1 VAGPGSRSEWPDVKP
16 ISNPFLPAAM
26 SPASWDLL
34 SDALT
39 TPAQIDREALRE
51 LRLLD
56 GERILR
62 VWKTGRGFLVMTNLR
77 CVEVSR
83 KPQLFSRSDWE
94 LGPQFFFYNLGP
106 PKVEFH
112 RFLRLTEEHEDRA
125 VVLRLVLHDPAAV
138 AQEIHEARREGQNE
152 WLRRRAHAEATL
164 RESRERLQA
173 GKVYATRDGVREVIK
188 VRCSFCGNLMAATA
202 TRCPSCGAP
211 QR

>member
-1 VAGPGSRSEWPDVKP
+1 
-16 ISNPFLPAAM
+16 M
-26 SPASWDLL
+26 SPASWGPL
-34 SDALT
+34 SDTIT
-39 TPAQIDREALRE
+39 TPAQIDREALDE

-62 VWKTGRGFLVMTNLR
+62 VWRTGRGFLVMTNLR

-94 LGPQFFFYNLGP
+94 VGPQFFFYDLGP

-112 RFLRLTEEHEDRA
+112 RFLRLAEEHENRVT
-125 VVLRLVLHDPAAV
+125 VVRLVLHDPEAV
-138 AQEIHEARREGQNE
+138 AQEIQEARLEGQNE
-152 WLRRRAHAEATL
+152 WLRRRARAEASL
-164 RESRERLQA
+164 RETRERLQSGRA
-173 GKVYATRDGVREVIK
+173 YATRDGVREVIK
-188 VRCSFCGNLMAATA
+188 VRCTFCGNLMAATA